1 MSIGGKFILLGAAVA
16 VVLLVVIYGGGPV
29 AVDAAGSPS
38 VAAVVDVR
46 QPVSK
51 PAAHVPE
58 TSPSNTSTRVARTAS
73 RVAAPSNTTEE
84 KTPPLIEMGKPP
96 SADIV
101 ARLISA
107 ASLPPTPPPVVEKPV
122 TSALSPIDVKVRSG
136 DTLTAIA
143 ARTLGDGDEWHRFV
157 IANPGIDA
165 NHLRVGQILKI
176 PARIPARATVTTVRQ
191 ASPSARVPTTGRT
204 HRIGEGDTLTS
215 IASDYYGDSQRWSE
229 IFEANRTAL
238 GGNPDRLRV
247 NVVLV
252 IP

>member
-29 AVDAAGSPS
+29 AVDTAGSPS
-38 VAAVVDVR
+38 VAAVVGVQ
-46 QPVSK
+46 QPVLK
-51 PAAHVPE
+51 PATHAPE
-58 TSPSNTSTRVARTAS
+58 TAPSNTSTRVARTAS
-73 RVAAPSNTTEE
+73 RIASPPSTSGE
-84 KTPPLIEMGKPP
+84 KATPSIEMGKPL
-96 SADIV
+96 SADLV
-101 ARLISA
+101 AQAMRSPE
-107 ASLPPTPPPVVEKPV
+107 ASPAPTPPSVVEKQV
-122 TSALSPIDVKVRSG
+122 TPPLSPVDIKVRSG

-143 ARTLGDGDEWHRFV
+143 ARTLGDGDAWHRFV
-157 IANPGIDA
+157 TANPGIDPD
-165 NHLRVGQILKI
+165 HLRVGQILKI
-176 PARIPARATVTTVRQ
+176 PTRATVATVRR
-191 ASPSARVPTTGRT
+191 ASPPTPVPTTGRT

>member
-73 RVAAPSNTTEE
+73 RVAAPSDTPEE
-84 KTPPLIEMGKPP
+84 KTVSSIEMGKPP